1 MTVHCIQKN
10 ELNKPGLIKYL
21 TGGSQTKAL
30 CEHLELFKCE
40 CRSTDSSLSLKRRHH
55 TVKLRNKRRSVF
67 FYHLH
72 IWDFKTRTGSTLPG
86 LKMSVDPAVD
96 LPFFYGCI
104 SRSDAEQ
111 HLKLAGMSDGLFLL
125 RQCLRS
131 LGGYVLSIVWNL
143 EFHHYTVEKQLNG
156 TYCIPGGKPHCGPAE
171 LCEFYSKDPD
181 GLVCTLRKPCLRS
194 PDTPIQTGVFDKMRE
209 KMLREYV
216 KQTWNLEGE
225 AMEQAII
232 SQAPQLEKLI
242 ATTAHEKMQWY
253 HGKINRQEGERRLYS
268 GAQPDG
274 KFLIREK
281 ETAGT
286 FALSVI
292 YGKTVYHY
300 QIIQDKSGKWSMP
313 EGTKFD
319 TIWQLVE
326 YLRMK
331 PDGLVTI
338 LGEACVNGKPA
349 EQTPNLPAQRR
360 GFGCRYTPPPGAA
373 AAAAAQTDLLPMDS
387 PGFNPYH
394 NPNEIKKFN
403 IQRDQLLMD
412 EVELGSGNFGS
423 VKKGTLKTE
432 AGQIDVAIKVLK
444 SENEKIVKEEM
455 MREAEIMYQ
464 LSNPFIVRMLGLC
477 NAENLMLV
485 MEMAAVGPLNKF
497 LSSNK
502 DTVTVE
508 NIVNLMHQVSMGMKY
523 LEEKNFV
530 HRDLAARN
538 VLLVNQQFAKI
549 SDFGLSK
556 ALGADDNYYK
566 ARTAGKW
573 PLKWYAPEC
582 LNFHKFSSKSDVW
595 SFGITMW
602 EAFSYG
608 GKPYKKMKGPE
619 VIRFIESGNRM
630 ECPAICPERMYA
642 VMKEC
647 WTYKHEDRP
656 DFKKVEESMRS
667 YHYSISSKAKVDG
680 VEAVTAAEL
689 TKKQEGGTKPQTC
702 REIPNK

>member
-1 MTVHCIQKN
+1 M
-10 ELNKPGLIKYL
+10 
-21 TGGSQTKAL
+21 
-30 CEHLELFKCE
+30 
-40 CRSTDSSLSLKRRHH
+40 ST
-55 TVKLRNKRRSVF
+55 
-67 FYHLH
+67 
-72 IWDFKTRTGSTLPG
+72 
-86 LKMSVDPAVD
+86 DPAVE
-96 LPFFYGCI
+96 LPFFYGSI
-104 SRSDAEQ
+104 SRADAEQ

-143 EFHHYTVEKQLNG
+143 EFHHYSVEKQLNG
-156 TYCIPGGKPHCGPAE
+156 TYCITGGKHHCGPAE
-171 LCEFYSKDPD
+171 LCEFYSKTPE
-181 GLVCTLRKPCLRS
+181 GLVCILKKPCLRP
-194 PDTPIQTGVFDKMRE
+194 PDTPIRCGVFDNLKDN
-209 KMLREYV
+209 MLREYV

-242 ATTAHEKMQWY
+242 ATTAHEKMSWY
-253 HGKINRQEGERRLYS
+253 HGKISRQESERRLYC

-274 KFLIREK
+274 KFLIRDK
-281 ETAGT
+281 ETSGT
-286 FALSVI
+286 FALSVV

-300 QIIQDKSGKWSMP
+300 QILQDKSGRLSMP

-326 YLRMK
+326 YLKMK
-331 PDGLVTI
+331 PDGLVTV
-338 LGEACVNGKPA
+338 LGEACIYGKPP
-349 EQTPNLPAQRR
+349 EKTPHLPASRR
-360 GFGCRYTPPPGAA
+360 SNGYTPPPRAE
-373 AAAAAQTDLLPMDS
+373 DLPMDCA
-387 PGFNPYH
+387 GFNPYH
-394 NPNEIKKFN
+394 DPNDIKRFN
-403 IQRDQLLMD
+403 IKRNQLMID
-412 EVELGSGNFGS
+412 ELELGSGNFGC
-423 VKKGTLKTE
+423 VKKGVLKAE
-432 AGQIDVAIKVLK
+432 SGQIDVAIKVLK
-444 SENEKIVKEEM
+444 SDNEKLVKEEM
-455 MREAEIMYQ
+455 MREAEIMHQ

-485 MEMAAVGPLNKF
+485 MEMASAGPLNKF
-497 LSSNK
+497 LSSRK

-556 ALGADDNYYK
+556 ALGADDSYYK

-573 PLKWYAPEC
+573 PIKWYAPEC
-582 LNFHKFSSKSDVW
+582 INFHKFSSKSDVW
-595 SFGITMW
+595 SFGVTMW

-619 VIRFIESGNRM
+619 VIRFITNGNRM
-630 ECPAICPERMYA
+630 ESPPACPERMYTL
-642 VMKEC
+642 MTEC
-647 WTYKHEDRP
+647 WTYSHEERP

-667 YHYSISSKAKVDG
+667 YHYSISSKAKPEG
-680 VEAVTAAEL
+680 AEAAAAAAAAEP
-689 TKKQEGGTKPQTC
+689 T
-702 REIPNK
+702 N